1 MTVSNS
7 GNREFSLS
15 PNDLY
20 ETILIITVPNYGC
33 LKQRKANVCIKRDN
47 S

>member
-15 PNDLY
+15 PNDSN
-20 ETILIITVPNYGC
+20 ETILIINVPNYRC
-33 LKQRKANVCIKRDN
+33 SKQRKANVCIKER
-47 S
+47 